1 MIDSKHEM
9 AAPREE
15 TLTLWEW
22 AWRRCKETQPHPP
35 CLPGPTKEKPQQHNQ
50 TLHHKK
56 KATNYQPKLQQ
67 ACTCKLT
74 VPSTVMRT
82 SPWEIG
88 WDNSTTIL
96 PCTSS
101 CKKRTHTKRSKLWD
115 LFGTKLSEKAQNL
128 KQDRTADSKRRE
140 ESTDGRYM
148 RLDRWSLISID
159 IGDSKIGD
167 GQVSSP
173 AARDRFLAGT
183 SLRPSVN

>member
-101 CKKRTHTKRSKLWD
+101 CKKHTHKKRHTLR
-115 LFGTKLSEKAQNL
+115 LIRHQIE
-128 KQDRTADSKRRE
+128 R
-140 ESTDGRYM
+140 ESTESETRQDGRFEEEGGEY
-148 RLDRWSLISID
+148 RWSVYAARSVELDLDRHR
-159 IGDSKIGD
+159 GFENRRRPGFFP
-167 GQVSSP
+167 GGARPVSGGNEFASEC
-173 AARDRFLAGT
+173 
-183 SLRPSVN
+183 